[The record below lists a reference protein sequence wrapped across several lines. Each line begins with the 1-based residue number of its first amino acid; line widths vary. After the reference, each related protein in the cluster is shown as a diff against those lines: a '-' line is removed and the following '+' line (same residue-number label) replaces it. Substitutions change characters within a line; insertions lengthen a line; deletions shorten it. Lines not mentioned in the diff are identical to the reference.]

1 MGKSWSDLTA
11 WLLITNK
18 LMKIPNL
25 PNQEDEEETEMANP
39 IFNALGGNM
48 PMGNNNMLAQ
58 FNNFVKQMQGKN
70 PHEEI
75 NRLLQS
81 GAISQQEL
89 NKAQQMAQQF
99 QSMFR
104 Q

>member
-1 MGKSWSDLTA
+1 MS
-11 WLLITNK
+11 
-18 LMKIPNL
+18 
-25 PNQEDEEETEMANP
+25 NP
-39 IFNALGGNM
+39 IFDAMSGNI
-48 PMGNNNMLAQ
+48 PGNNILAQ
-58 FNNFVKQMQGKN
+58 FQQFRKQMQGKN

-89 NKAQQMAQQF
+89 NQAQQMAQQF
-99 QSMFR
+99 KAMFR

>member
-1 MGKSWSDLTA
+1 
-11 WLLITNK
+11 
-18 LMKIPNL
+18 
-25 PNQEDEEETEMANP
+25 MANP

-48 PMGNNNMLAQ
+48 MPGNNMLAQ
-58 FNNFVKQMQGKN
+58 FQQFRQRMQGVN

-75 NRLLQS
+75 NKLLQS

-89 NKAQQMAQQF
+89 NQAQQMAQQM
-99 QSMFR
+99 QSIFR

>member
-1 MGKSWSDLTA
+1 MS
-11 WLLITNK
+11 
-18 LMKIPNL
+18 
-25 PNQEDEEETEMANP
+25 NP
-39 IFNALGGNM
+39 IFDAIGGNM
-48 PMGNNNMLAQ
+48 PGNNMLAQ
-58 FNNFVKQMQGKN
+58 FQQFKKQMQGKN

-89 NKAQQMAQQF
+89 NQAQQMAQQM

>member
-1 MGKSWSDLTA
+1 MS
-11 WLLITNK
+11 
-18 LMKIPNL
+18 
-25 PNQEDEEETEMANP
+25 NP

-48 PMGNNNMLAQ
+48 MPGNNMLAQ
-58 FNNFVKQMQGKN
+58 FHQFRQRMQGVN

-81 GAISQQEL
+81 GAVSQKEL
-89 NKAQQMAQQF
+89 NQAQQMARQF

>member
-1 MGKSWSDLTA
+1 MS
-11 WLLITNK
+11 
-18 LMKIPNL
+18 
-25 PNQEDEEETEMANP
+25 NP

-48 PMGNNNMLAQ
+48 MPENNMLTQ
-58 FNNFVKQMQGKN
+58 FQQFRKQMQGKN

-75 NRLLQS
+75 NKLLQS

-89 NKAQQMAQQF
+89 NQAQQMAQQF
-99 QSMFR
+99 QSLFR

>member
-1 MGKSWSDLTA
+1 
-11 WLLITNK
+11 
-18 LMKIPNL
+18 
-25 PNQEDEEETEMANP
+25 MANP
-39 IFNALGGNM
+39 IFNALGGSM

-81 GAISQQEL
+81 GAISQQQL
-89 NKAQQMAQQF
+89 NEAQQMAQQF

>member
-1 MGKSWSDLTA
+1 MS
-11 WLLITNK
+11 
-18 LMKIPNL
+18 
-25 PNQEDEEETEMANP
+25 NP

-48 PMGNNNMLAQ
+48 PANNILAQ
-58 FNNFVKQMQGKN
+58 FQQFRQQMQGKN

-75 NRLLQS
+75 NKLLQS

-89 NKAQQMAQQF
+89 NQVQQMAQQF
-99 QSMFR
+99 QSILR